1 MLQAQSALGL
11 VALLF
16 LAWALSEERRPSAW
30 RIAVTGAVLQLVL
43 AVLML
48 YLPGLAEVIAA
59 ANRIVA
65 ALDAAT
71 EAGTSLVFGY
81 LGGGPLP
88 FEEGFPGASFVFAF
102 RALPIILVV
111 SALAALLTYW
121 RILPF
126 VVRVFG
132 RLLERSFRIGGPVGL
147 ASAANVL
154 LGMIEAPLLVRPYLS
169 HLSRSELFVLMTTGM
184 ATIAGTVY
192 VLYSLILAP
201 VLPDAA
207 SQLLIASVIS
217 APAAVTVAL
226 LMVPRQGPPI
236 EGRLVLPRES
246 AGAMDAVVR
255 GVERGV
261 TMLIAIV
268 AMLIVFVALVHLA
281 NTVLGTLPDLGEAPD
296 HPATDPLL
304 APDSGRLAARRA
316 VGRVPHGGAPAGDEG
331 RAQRARGLSRPREAA
346 GGSALRAQPAHS
358 RLCPVR
364 VRQPRRPRH
373 HDRRHIRP
381 SPRAP
386 GRDRGA
392 RSQEPFRRIPGHLPD
407 RHGHRHPDPGALNGG
422 SIPDGPPGPGHAR
435 PGVPVSSE
443 PRDRA
448 GIGSPLVAAVLPW
461 RASAFERDAC
471 NRRAGVRI
479 ATSPGPTSKG
489 TCAASG

>member
-16 LAWALSEERRPSAW
+16 LAWALGEERRLSAW
-30 RIAVTGAVLQLVL
+30 RVAVTGAVLQLAL
-43 AVLML
+43 AALML
-48 YLPGLAEVIAA
+48 YLPGLAGAIAT

-111 SALAALLTYW
+111 SALAALFTYW

-154 LGMIEAPLLVRPYLS
+154 LGMIETRLLVRPYLS
-169 HLSRSELFVLMTTGM
+169 HLSCSELFVLMITGM

-217 APAAVTVAL
+217 APAAITVAL
-226 LMVPRQGPPI
+226 LMVPRQGPNRGP
-236 EGRLVLPRES
+236 
-246 AGAMDAVVR
+246 AGAPSRKRRCHGRRRAWRRTRGDDADRVR
-255 GVERGV
+255 GAGPPRQYRARDASRPRGS
-261 TMLIAIV
+261 A
-268 AMLIVFVALVHLA
+268 
-281 NTVLGTLPDLGEAPD
+281 D
-296 HPATDPLL
+296 HPATDPFL
-304 APDSGRLAARRA
+304 APDSGRLAVRRA
-316 VGRVPHGGAPAGDEG
+316 VGRVPRGGAKDGIQEFVDKIKD
-331 RAQRARGLSRPREAA
+331 LFSAA
-346 GGSALRAQPAHS
+346 PETGSA
-358 RLCPVR
+358 
-364 VRQPRRPRH
+364 
-373 HDRRHIRP
+373 
-381 SPRAP
+381 
-386 GRDRGA
+386 
-392 RSQEPFRRIPGHLPD
+392 
-407 RHGHRHPDPGALNGG
+407 
-422 SIPDGPPGPGHAR
+422 
-435 PGVPVSSE
+435 
-443 PRDRA
+443 
-448 GIGSPLVAAVLPW
+448 
-461 RASAFERDAC
+461 
-471 NRRAGVRI
+471 
-479 ATSPGPTSKG
+479 
-489 TCAASG
+489 

>member
-30 RIAVTGAVLQLVL
+30 RVAVTGAVLQLVL
-43 AVLML
+43 AFLML
-48 YLPGLAEVIAA
+48 YLPGLAGVIAA

-281 NTVLGTLPDLGEAPD
+281 NTVLGTLPDLGEAPITLQRILSWPLTPVAWLLGVPWEECRAAA
-296 HPATDPLL
+296 HLL
-304 APDSGRLAARRA
+304 ATKVVLNELVAYLDLAKLPEEALSARSRLILVHALCGFANLGGLGIMIGGVSALLPERRA
-316 VGRVPHGGAPAGDEG
+316 EIVALGPKSLFAGLLATCLTGTVIGILTPAP
-331 RAQRARGLSRPREAA
+331 
-346 GGSALRAQPAHS
+346 
-358 RLCPVR
+358 
-364 VRQPRRPRH
+364 
-373 HDRRHIRP
+373 
-381 SPRAP
+381 
-386 GRDRGA
+386 
-392 RSQEPFRRIPGHLPD
+392 
-407 RHGHRHPDPGALNGG
+407 
-422 SIPDGPPGPGHAR
+422 
-435 PGVPVSSE
+435 
-443 PRDRA
+443 
-448 GIGSPLVAAVLPW
+448 
-461 RASAFERDAC
+461 
-471 NRRAGVRI
+471 
-479 ATSPGPTSKG
+479 
-489 TCAASG
+489 

>member
-1 MLQAQSALGL
+1 MLQAQSGLGL

-16 LAWALSEERRPSAW
+16 LAWALGEERRLSAW
-30 RIAVTGAVLQLVL
+30 RVAVTGAVLQLVL

-48 YLPGLAEVIAA
+48 YLPGLAGAIAT

-268 AMLIVFVALVHLA
+268 AMLIVCVALVHLA
-281 NTVLGTLPDLGEAPD
+281 NTMLGTLPDLGGTPITLQRILSWPLTPVAWLLGVPWEECRAAA
-296 HPATDPLL
+296 HLL
-304 APDSGRLAARRA
+304 ATKVVLNELVAYLDLAKLPEEALSARSRLILVYALCGFANLGGLGIMIGGVSALLPERRA
-316 VGRVPHGGAPAGDEG
+316 EIAALGPKSVLAGFLATCLTG
-331 RAQRARGLSRPREAA
+331 TVIGILT
-346 GGSALRAQPAHS
+346 
-358 RLCPVR
+358 
-364 VRQPRRPRH
+364 
-373 HDRRHIRP
+373 
-381 SPRAP
+381 
-386 GRDRGA
+386 
-392 RSQEPFRRIPGHLPD
+392 
-407 RHGHRHPDPGALNGG
+407 
-422 SIPDGPPGPGHAR
+422 PGP
-435 PGVPVSSE
+435 
-443 PRDRA
+443 
-448 GIGSPLVAAVLPW
+448 
-461 RASAFERDAC
+461 
-471 NRRAGVRI
+471 
-479 ATSPGPTSKG
+479 
-489 TCAASG
+489 